1 MTKPVTLWGLPHS
14 LYTGRAR
21 SYLRK
26 QRIAYIERPPTQPDF
41 AERILPAIGRA
52 IIPVVEL
59 ADGTIIQDTVDIIDH
74 FEREGTAHGPVP
86 HPAYPADAR
95 LLALAH
101 LFEIYAVVGL
111 TRHAMHYRWSY
122 LGEQEAFLRHA
133 FATGSDTRRA
143 EATMGRMHSYLPMLG
158 VDAATIPQIERSY
171 HELLAHLD
179 PHFEDYPFLLGA
191 SPSIA
196 DYAMFGPLFAHLGR
210 DPVPLAI
217 MQREA
222 PNVFRWVE
230 RMHAPDL
237 DSVDYPTPAPEFPD
251 GDLPETLAPLL
262 AQIGRE
268 LIPDL
273 TDRLAFLRDYVAQH
287 QPKAGDPVT
296 DRPHRR
302 VIGTVETSFRG
313 VAYTGG
319 VQPYTFF
326 LWQRLIAAGRH
337 PAAKALFAE
346 HELSDLI
353 DIDLPIRVERRDQI
367 EVWG

>member
-1 MTKPVTLWGLPHS
+1 
-14 LYTGRAR
+14 
-21 SYLRK
+21 
-26 QRIAYIERPPTQPDF
+26 
-41 AERILPAIGRA
+41 
-52 IIPVVEL
+52 
-59 ADGTIIQDTVDIIDH
+59 
-74 FEREGTAHGPVP
+74 
-86 HPAYPADAR
+86 
-95 LLALAH
+95 
-101 LFEIYAVVGL
+101 
-111 TRHAMHYRWSY
+111 
-122 LGEQEAFLRHA
+122 
-133 FATGSDTRRA
+133 
-143 EATMGRMHSYLPMLG
+143 MLG

-171 HELLAHLD
+171 HELLAALD
-179 PHFEDYPFLLGA
+179 AHFAVYPFLLGA
-191 SPSIA
+191 TPSIA

-222 PNVFRWVE
+222 PHVFRWVE

-251 GDLPETLAPLL
+251 GELPATLAPLL

-273 TDRLAFLRDYVAQH
+273 TDRLAFVRDYAAQH
-287 QPKAGDPVT
+287 QPKVGDPVT
-296 DRPHRR
+296 NRPHRR
-302 VIGTVETSFRG
+302 VIGTVETSFRD

-326 LWQRLIAAGRH
+326 LWQRLIAAGQH
-337 PAAKALFAE
+337 PAARALFAE

-353 DIDLPIRVERRDQI
+353 DVDLPIRVERRDQI

>member
-1 MTKPVTLWGLPHS
+1 
-14 LYTGRAR
+14 
-21 SYLRK
+21 
-26 QRIAYIERPPTQPDF
+26 
-41 AERILPAIGRA
+41 
-52 IIPVVEL
+52 
-59 ADGTIIQDTVDIIDH
+59 
-74 FEREGTAHGPVP
+74 
-86 HPAYPADAR
+86 
-95 LLALAH
+95 
-101 LFEIYAVVGL
+101 
-111 TRHAMHYRWSY
+111 
-122 LGEQEAFLRHA
+122 
-133 FATGSDTRRA
+133 
-143 EATMGRMHSYLPMLG
+143 MGRMHSYLPMLG

-171 HELLAHLD
+171 HELLAALD
-179 PHFEDYPFLLGA
+179 AHFAVYPFLLGA
-191 SPSIA
+191 TPSIA

-222 PNVFRWVE
+222 PHVFRWVE

-251 GDLPETLAPLL
+251 GELPATLAPLL

-273 TDRLAFLRDYVAQH
+273 TDRLAFVRDYAAQH
-287 QPKAGDPVT
+287 QPKVGDPVT
-296 DRPHRR
+296 NRPHRR
-302 VIGTVETSFRG
+302 VIGTVETSFRD

-326 LWQRLIAAGRH
+326 LWQRLIDAGRH
-337 PAAKALFAE
+337 PAARALLAE

-353 DIDLPIRVERRDQI
+353 DVDLPIRVERRDQI